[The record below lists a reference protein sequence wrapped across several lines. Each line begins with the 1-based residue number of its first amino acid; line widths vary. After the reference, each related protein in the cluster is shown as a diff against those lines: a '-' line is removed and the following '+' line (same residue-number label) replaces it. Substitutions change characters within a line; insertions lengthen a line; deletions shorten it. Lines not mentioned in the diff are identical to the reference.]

1 MSRPSPA
8 LRGEGGSDPFDLNDY
23 TMKIGISTNWNSSRH
38 ENGGAIIDEVK
49 SLGFEALELGYNLTD
64 SQAKDIK
71 SIADQ
76 VDMDIDSVHVYCP
89 VPIEAPHGYP
99 ELHLLASL
107 DEDERVMARIMI
119 EKSLFFAADILRSIP
134 RDVEMRFVTASS
146 YKGGTESTGN
156 VDVVMENELIK
167 GRTVLIIEDII
178 DTGRTM
184 QKIHDV
190 YLEHGAEKVYTIAC
204 LDKPARRVVE
214 FSVDF
219 KGFEI
224 EDKFVVGYGMDYA
237 EHYRTIPYVGFIE
250 E

>member
-1 MSRPSPA
+1 MEIQTLLSAEEIAERVQALGNEIDATIPETKEPILA
-8 LRGEGGSDPFDLNDY
+8 VIVLRG
-23 TMKIGISTNWNSSRH
+23 
-38 ENGGAIIDEVK
+38 A
-49 SLGFEALELGYNLTD
+49 
-64 SQAKDIK
+64 
-71 SIADQ
+71 
-76 VDMDIDSVHVYCP
+76 
-89 VPIEAPHGYP
+89 
-99 ELHLLASL
+99 
-107 DEDERVMARIMI
+107 
-119 EKSLFFAADILRSIP
+119 LFFASDILRSIP

-146 YKGGTESTGN
+146 YNGGTESTGN
-156 VDVVMENELIK
+156 VDVVIEKELIK
-167 GRTVLIIEDII
+167 GRTILIIEDII

-204 LDKPARRVVE
+204 LDKPARRVVD

-219 KGFEI
+219 SGFEI